1 MIRRPPRST
10 LFPYTTLF
18 RSVKNS
24 AAIPATGV
32 VLTDAVPA
40 NTTYVANSTLLN
52 GLPVGQPDGG
62 VAPLAS
68 GINISSSD
76 RTPPLPGPGAGA
88 ISPGTTATPQYDLRV
103 ILGTPAGTLISN
115 QAVVTSTGQP
125 NLLTDGDG
133 NPTNGAQPT
142 VVVVG
147 AVQQLSITK
156 QVT

>member
-24 AAIPATGV
+24 AAIAATGV

-40 NTTYVANSTLLN
+40 NTTYVANTTLLN

-76 RTPPLPGPGAGA
+76 LTPPLPGPGAGT
-88 ISPGTTATPQYDLRV
+88 ISPGAAATLQYDLRV
-103 ILGTPAGTLISN
+103 NLG
-115 QAVVTSTGQP
+115 
-125 NLLTDGDG
+125 
-133 NPTNGAQPT
+133 
-142 VVVVG
+142 
-147 AVQQLSITK
+147 
-156 QVT
+156 